1 MKPLSLEQRRI
12 VRAKIQ
18 LLELFEALLA
28 RAGARERGKVMGWIL
43 KVYNRAPDLAEIHR
57 VLGAVGS
64 LRTIY
69 DWQWRWRELGPAG
82 LEDRRGRPRWS
93 GRIDAQMKLFIEAC
107 ILVNPA
113 LTSGQL
119 RRIMAMK
126 FKDRQLPGER
136 AIRAARA
143 RIRAEWD
150 TK

>member
-1 MKPLSLEQRRI
+1 MKPIPLDQRRT
-12 VRAKIQ
+12 VRAKVQ
-18 LLELFEALLA
+18 LLELFENLLGRAGKGERLKATRWLLA
-28 RAGARERGKVMGWIL
+28 S
-43 KVYNRAPDLAEIHR
+43 YNRAQELADIYR
-57 VLGAVGS
+57 VLGQVSS
-64 LRTIY
+64 LRTLH
-69 DWQWRWRELGPAG
+69 DWRWRYREHGPAG

-93 GRIDAQMKLFIEAC
+93 GRIDAQLRLFIEAC

-143 RIRAEWD
+143 RIRAERD
-150 TK
+150 TI

>member
-1 MKPLSLEQRRI
+1 M

-18 LLELFEALLA
+18 LLELFEELLGRAGRGERLKVTRWLLA
-28 RAGARERGKVMGWIL
+28 A
-43 KVYNRAPDLAEIHR
+43 YNRAQELFEIYR
-57 VLGAVGS
+57 VLGRVGS
-64 LRTIY
+64 LRTLH
-69 DWQWRWRELGPAG
+69 DWRWRWRELGPAG

-113 LTSGQL
+113 LTSAQL

-126 FKDRQLPGER
+126 FKNRPLPGER

-150 TK
+150 VT